1 MTTSL
6 RRLGFRTLCAV
17 LCAALLLGAPFLGGG
32 SSSARAA
39 TPTPQNQAY
48 YCPYEGAFLAFEWT
62 RPMPQGG
69 WLGEADGFTNKA
81 VQAYNAQSLPGG
93 GLNWGIQ
100 AQDGSFVC
108 RMHVSANQNTISF
121 VNCSGNWPVTFCY
134 AF

>member
-6 RRLGFRTLCAV
+6 GRLGFRTLSAV

-32 SSSARAA
+32 NSSARAA
-39 TPTPQNQAY
+39 TPTPQNQDY
-48 YCPYEGAFLAFEWT
+48 FCPYEGAFLAFEWT
-62 RPMPQGG
+62 RPMPYGG
-69 WLGEADGFTNKA
+69 WLGETDGFTHKA
-81 VQAYNAQSLPGG
+81 VQAYNAQPLPGG

-108 RMHVSANQNTISF
+108 RMYVSANQNTLSF
-121 VNCSGNWPVTFCY
+121 VNCNGNWPVTFCY